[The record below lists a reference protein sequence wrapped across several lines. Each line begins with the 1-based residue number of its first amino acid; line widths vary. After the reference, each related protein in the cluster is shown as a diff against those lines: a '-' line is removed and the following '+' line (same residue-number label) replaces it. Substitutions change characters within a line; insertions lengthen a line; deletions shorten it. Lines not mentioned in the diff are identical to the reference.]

1 MGIELGKE
9 AERERDRKILENEE
23 RGEIKQNNE
32 DTFIKLGCDGRL
44 RGRCETPGK
53 MKTKKAILLTVL
65 IIRYIIIW

>member
-44 RGRCETPGK
+44 RGRCGTPGK
-53 MKTKKAILLTVL
+53 MKTMKQYYRL
-65 IIRYIIIW
+65 YF